1 MMMMMRMNFL
11 SRHSGG
17 WLSTIITWGVIAWIV
32 YYIYQRFT
40 YNQSQPYPTF
50 ITFNVLCVIGHMLR
64 SVL

>member
-1 MMMMMRMNFL
+1 MMIFL

-40 YNQSQPYPTF
+40 HSQSQQYPIF
-50 ITFNVLCVIGHMLR
+50 ITCNLCVIGHMLR